1 MRLTLISLA
10 LCALV
15 LSGCGKQEDDMERQE
30 RAEARA
36 TEARGYIDDLASRVG
51 TSPQVVQDELLDC
64 VPGQDDSGIDLS
76 YTVHVTVRDG
86 AADRLRGEVAEHF
99 AGQGWEVKPGTSDPE
114 GGSVSVRFAK
124 DTFTMAANV
133 NESTGRAAVIGSGG
147 CVK

>member
-64 VPGQDDSGIDLS
+64 VPGQEDSGIDLS
-76 YTVHVTVRDG
+76 YTVHVTVKDG

-99 AGQGWEVKPGTSDPE
+99 ASQGWEVKPGTRDPD
-114 GGSVSVRFAK
+114 GDSVSVLFAK

-133 NESTGRAAVIGSGG
+133 SESAGRAAVIGSGG